1 MLAEDRTDKP
11 LNTKRIRS
19 AEALPGVVAAD
30 IEARLKDMVEIRMPD
45 DCDEPI
51 LTRPVRD
58 AVREWMIEARMASEL
73 SAVGVKPRQTCLL
86 FGPPGC
92 GKTTLAHHFSARLG
106 LPLVVARAEN
116 IVGSQ
121 LGESGRNIAKFFDA
135 LRRHGG
141 NVIGFIDEIDALG
154 TTRTK
159 DNQACAREMNAMV
172 TALLT
177 NIEALEGRFFAAT
190 NVQDAIDPAIWRR
203 FGMQITVDLPGFDE
217 RFAIMRRYG
226 LPFQLDDALLDELS
240 LLTDGAAPSLLRQ
253 MIEGVKR
260 ILVLGPKMQR
270 DTSDIVA
277 VFERICAQVAPHPVY
292 LEPPHV
298 APLMW
303 RDPKSIGRLACH
315 VWPPARV
322 EASR

>member
-1 MLAEDRTDKP
+1 MTHEGQSDRP
-11 LNTKRIRS
+11 LNTRRIREAS
-19 AEALPGVVAAD
+19 ALPGVVAAD
-30 IEARLKDMVEIRMPD
+30 IEARLRDMVEVRLPEK
-45 DCDEPI
+45 CDEPI

-58 AVREWMIEARMASEL
+58 AVREWMIEAQMASEL
-73 SAVGVKPRQTCLL
+73 SAVGIKPRQTCLL

-92 GKTTLAHHFSARLG
+92 GKTTLAHHFAARLG

-116 IVGSQ
+116 IVGSH

-135 LRRHGG
+135 LRKHGP
-141 NVIGFIDEIDALG
+141 NVVGFMDEIDALG
-154 TTRTK
+154 TARTK

-177 NIEALEGRFFAAT
+177 NIEAMDGRFFAAT
-190 NVQDAIDPAIWRR
+190 NRQDSIDPAIWRR

-226 LPFQLDDALLDELS
+226 MPFHFEDDLLDELV

-253 MIEGVKR
+253 LIEGVKR
-260 ILVLGPKMQR
+260 ILVLGPRLKR
-270 DTSDIVA
+270 DVSDPVLVFAHVA
-277 VFERICAQVAPHPVY
+277 AQIAPHPEY

-298 APLMW
+298 APYLW
-303 RDPKSIGRLACH
+303 REPKSVERLAGKP
-315 VWPPARV
+315 WPPTREARP
-322 EASR
+322 